1 MRGVIL
7 DTNVISELMRRKPE
21 PRVLAWLDTFA
32 VSDLWMTSISI
43 TEIERGILRLKDRE
57 RGAVL
62 RTQFARITGELFA
75 QRVLS
80 FDRQCAEATAT
91 YMAEAGLESKHH
103 LADGIIAGTAIVH
116 RLDVA
121 TRNTSD
127 FNPQLVCV
135 VDPWKFAG

>member
-1 MRGVIL
+1 
-7 DTNVISELMRRKPE
+7 
-21 PRVLAWLDTFA
+21 
-32 VSDLWMTSISI
+32 MTSISI